1 MKHSVKPLLC
11 ANTQVAWDPNCL
23 TGLGYMYAKVAV
35 EFENQ
40 FEYSYTS
47 AL

>member
-11 ANTQVAWDPNCL
+11 VNTQVDRDPNCL